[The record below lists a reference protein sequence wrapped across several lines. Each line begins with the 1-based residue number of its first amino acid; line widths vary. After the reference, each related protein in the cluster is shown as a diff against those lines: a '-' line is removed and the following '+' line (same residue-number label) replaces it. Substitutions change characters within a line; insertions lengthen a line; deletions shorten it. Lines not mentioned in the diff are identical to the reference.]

1 MTQTTNYLSAKQN
14 TPHCS
19 WLLKKLIRDPRAV
32 WAPFFVLA
40 FRVIGLELTTKTRF
54 FWFTKCNTVFST
66 YNGAKHFE
74 LLRTIISPIIFC
86 LWKYLTESY
95 SPILA
100 ASKPVPVCSTCNII
114 IFLFA
119 IIHSVHPPHAQ
130 LLKLLKT
137 NFNETWN
144 IKSLF
149 PGFSTRNI
157 WQTLTRQVQRRLWC
171 E

>member
-66 YNGAKHFE
+66 YNGAKHFVCE
-74 LLRTIISPIIFC
+74 NISQKVIHQYLQQVSLYQFVVHVILL
-86 LWKYLTESY
+86 
-95 SPILA
+95 
-100 ASKPVPVCSTCNII
+100 I
-114 IFLFA
+114 IFLFP
-119 IIHSVHPPHAQ
+119 IIHSVHPPKAQ

-157 WQTLTRQVQRRLWC
+157 WQTLTGQGQRLLWC

>member
-66 YNGAKHFE
+66 YNGAKHFVCE
-74 LLRTIISPIIFC
+74 NISQKVIHQYLQQVSLYQFVVHVILL
-86 LWKYLTESY
+86 
-95 SPILA
+95 
-100 ASKPVPVCSTCNII
+100 I
-114 IFLFA
+114 IFLFP
-119 IIHSVHPPHAQ
+119 IIHSVHPPNAQ

-137 NFNETWN
+137 NSMKHKKP
-144 IKSLF
+144 ISRLF
-149 PGFSTRNI
+149 YKKYGI
-157 WQTLTRQVQRRLWC
+157 WQTLTRQGQRLLWC